1 MGREDAPLLFALTGE
16 REMEQT
22 GKLYEIY
29 IRKGREHRAFLTP
42 DRVNDPEEF
51 FFNAYQDAKFQLAEI
66 VRAAARWKEKEKKGL
81 STKKQIELL
90 HEYPNNVIAF
100 CADRGRGKTTAMLS
114 FSNALEIL
122 GDSKKDDSA
131 AFWGELLQSTSAP
144 YELRE
149 TRFEVMSSIDP
160 ASMENSESVLQQVI
174 SQLYE
179 NFCRKI
185 KSFSPYESHEKEH
198 DRDALSA
205 KFQKCAQAID
215 ALYADPKQ
223 RDTFIE
229 DELDKIAE
237 MGQSAKLLLLLHEL
251 IDAYLDFVRDPKTN
265 CCLVVQIDDADMDI
279 GRSYQILE
287 DVRKYL
293 DLPRVIVLMASN
305 IRQLETTVE
314 QHFLK
319 EYQQGL
325 QYSDSMITV
334 ERCHDIAVLYLEKAI
349 PHPRRIYLPDI
360 DEIIRQHLSQ
370 LKINYQDAQG
380 VPLLPLNNTYQK
392 QLLDLLYRKTG
403 MVFTCEEDYLHNLLP
418 AHMREL
424 SQFLPFFTSMPDVPD
439 GYQIA
444 ADTFR
449 YQGFPDKT
457 NTPLQLERWEQN
469 LRRLEFYLVSLWSAI
484 NLREGSR
491 NLFREFAAQ
500 PEKVRNLYLLRN
512 IGDYY
517 VRERITSK
525 SAQPAFVGSEAEC
538 RAEFLRACEMRGIDL
553 NAYVDETARGE
564 ISASYGDVMGV
575 LAVLTDLPGANR
587 QYKLAYAVR
596 LFYSIRFHIALIQE
610 IRLIENG
617 GSSIDFYTL
626 TQLLGDT
633 LLKRG
638 PMNDTGRTPF
648 GHWILELPVQWFQSY
663 LYPDQKEEEGEKE
676 CPLLRRKYKNGSSIS
691 TASTVAPEGVTGV
704 WRPVTAS
711 LGKLEPDVI
720 RFNPLYPLL
729 TALDRFIRFQNVKML
744 LDSGDLYMYQSQ
756 IYIALLV
763 CLNWDV
769 QRVLFK
775 QVKNQADASIKY
787 MESELFNRFIAKL
800 IEFIPGGAPSWLD
813 TACFS
818 KLWGAP
824 YERFYNVLTMR
835 VYLTPE
841 LKKHIAW
848 ANAWLSVYNRHLS
861 DLQSKLKEKPSVKR
875 SSSLKTLWET
885 AERDQD
891 SSLKQVIENLD
902 EAAQYTLLSS
912 DALNERVKEELPR
925 SSTLYILLNDTQE
938 TNFQLRKSSFSPM
951 QVKNALE
958 RYINLLE
965 QLLEQGPDLADQ
977 ISQKGKS
984 ASKQKQS
991 DDSVA
996 AISVDAT
1003 QEKGT
1008 AVNAS
1013 GSTLMQEGDL
1023 KGALKVLQA
1032 LLVLGEKLPS
1042 LLKNAQPQETQPLSD
1057 LTANHEPTAMSQEPK
1072 E

>member
-1 MGREDAPLLFALTGE
+1 
-16 REMEQT
+16 MEQT

-42 DRVNDPEEF
+42 DRVNDPKEF

-122 GDSKKDDSA
+122 GDGKKDDSA
-131 AFWGELLQSTSAP
+131 AFWGELLQNTSAP

-185 KSFSPYESHEKEH
+185 RSFSPYESHEKEH

-293 DLPRVIVLMASN
+293 DLPRVIVLLASN

-325 QYSDSMITV
+325 QHSDSMITV
-334 ERCHDIAVLYLEKAI
+334 ERCHDIAALYLEKAI

-392 QLLDLLYRKTG
+392 QLLDLLHRKTG
-403 MVFTCEEDYLHNLLP
+403 MVFTFEEDYLHNLLP

-444 ADTFR
+444 VDTFR
-449 YQGFPDKT
+449 YQGFPDQTKK
-457 NTPLQLERWEQN
+457 PLLEQWERN
-469 LRRLEFYLVSLWSAI
+469 LKRLEFYLVSLWSAI

-517 VRERITSK
+517 VRERVTSE
-525 SAQPAFVGSEAEC
+525 SAQPSFVGSEAEC

-553 NAYVDETARGE
+553 NTYVDETARGE

-587 QYKLAYAVR
+587 QYKFAYAVR
-596 LFYSIRFHIALIQE
+596 LFYSIRLHIALIQE
-610 IRLIENG
+610 IRLIGND

-626 TQLLGDT
+626 PQLLGDT

-638 PMNDTGRTPF
+638 PINDTGRTPF
-648 GHWILELPVQWFQSY
+648 GSWILELPVQWFQSY
-663 LYPDQKEEEGEKE
+663 LYPDQKEEKVEKE
-676 CPLLRRKYKNGSSIS
+676 SPLLRRKYKNGAIIS

-729 TALDRFIRFQNVKML
+729 AALDRFVRFQNVKMF
-744 LDSGDLYMYQSQ
+744 SESDLPMHQSQ

-775 QVKNQADASIKY
+775 RAKNQPDGTGKYMINVLYMEIIPKMIGEILEKAPAWLFEILPGKEEYSRAQICFSILWPDAQDIFKYLTLHIRPAPEFRTHIQNVSNKLTDFGTTLKEIQKSIKFANEMSVQHIWNMSANSNLRPNIRE
-787 MESELFNRFIAKL
+787 MENTVNAALVADYDFNECLKGQIQKNIPLYEMLDIYSIYKTF
-800 IEFIPGGAPSWLD
+800 EFRKS
-813 TACFS
+813 F
-818 KLWGAP
+818 
-824 YERFYNVLTMR
+824 
-835 VYLTPE
+835 LTPDQILE
-841 LKKHIAW
+841 ALK
-848 ANAWLSVYNRHLS
+848 NY
-861 DLQSKLKEKPSVKR
+861 
-875 SSSLKTLWET
+875 
-885 AERDQD
+885 RD
-891 SSLKQVIENLD
+891 I
-902 EAAQYTLLSS
+902 
-912 DALNERVKEELPR
+912 
-925 SSTLYILLNDTQE
+925 
-938 TNFQLRKSSFSPM
+938 
-951 QVKNALE
+951 
-958 RYINLLE
+958 LE
-965 QLLEQGPDLADQ
+965 QLLEQGSDLEE
-977 ISQKGKS
+977 KN
-984 ASKQKQS
+984 SKRKKRTPKQQES
-991 DDSVA
+991 DDG
-996 AISVDAT
+996 DAPNSSNQS
-1003 QEKGT
+1003 QET
-1008 AVNAS
+1008 TTT
-1013 GSTLMQEGDL
+1013 GSSPATSSTPEGDL
-1023 KGALKVLQA
+1023 EGVIQA
-1032 LLVLGEKLPS
+1032 LQS
-1042 LLKNAQPQETQPLSD
+1042 LLHLGKQLFSALEKAQPQENQPSE
-1057 LTANHEPTAMSQEPK
+1057 NPTADLNSFPMNEGPK

>member
-1 MGREDAPLLFALTGE
+1 
-16 REMEQT
+16 MEQT

-42 DRVNDPEEF
+42 DRVNDPKEF

-122 GDSKKDDSA
+122 GDGKKDDSA
-131 AFWGELLQSTSAP
+131 AFWGELLQNTSAP

-179 NFCRKI
+179 NYCRKI
-185 KSFSPYESHEKEH
+185 RSFSPYESHEKEH

-251 IDAYLDFVRDPKTN
+251 VDAYLDFVRDPKTN

-325 QYSDSMITV
+325 QHSDSMITV
-334 ERCHDIAVLYLEKAI
+334 ERCHDIAALYLEKAI

-380 VPLLPLNNTYQK
+380 AQLLPRNATYQK
-392 QLLDLLYRKTG
+392 QLLDLLHRKTG
-403 MVFTCEEDYLHNLLP
+403 MVFTFDPDYLHNLLP
-418 AHMREL
+418 THMREL
-424 SQFLPFFTSMPDVPD
+424 SQFLPFVTSMPDVPD

-444 ADTFR
+444 VDTFR
-449 YQGFPDKT
+449 YQGFTDQTKK
-457 NTPLQLERWEQN
+457 LLLEQWEQN
-469 LRRLEFYLVSLWSAI
+469 LKRLEFYLVSLWSAV

-517 VRERITSK
+517 VRERVTSER
-525 SAQPAFVGSEAEC
+525 AQPTFVGSEAEC
-538 RAEFLRACEMRGIDL
+538 RAEFSRACEIRGIDL
-553 NAYVDETARGE
+553 NAYVDETAREE

-587 QYKLAYAVR
+587 QYKFAYAVR
-596 LFYSIRFHIALIQE
+596 LFYSIRLHIALIQE
-610 IRLIENG
+610 IRLIGNDG
-617 GSSIDFYTL
+617 KSIDFYTL
-626 TQLLGDT
+626 SQILGDT

-638 PMNDTGRTPF
+638 QINDTERTSF
-648 GHWILELPVQWFQSY
+648 ESRILELPVQWFEPP
-663 LYPDQKEEEGEKE
+663 LHGDETEVTEA
-676 CPLLRRKYKNGSSIS
+676 PLLRRKYKDGQIIR
-691 TASTVAPEGVTGV
+691 TTSTVTPKGVRDV
-704 WRPVTAS
+704 WRPVTTS
-711 LGKLEPDVI
+711 LGRLEPDAI
-720 RFNPLYPLL
+720 RLNPLYPLL
-729 TALDRFIRFQNVKML
+729 AALDRFVRFQNVKML
-744 LDSGDLYMYQSQ
+744 SENDLYMYQSQ

-769 QRVLFK
+769 QRALFK
-775 QVKNQADASIKY
+775 QVKNQADGTVKNMIDELY
-787 MESELFNRFIAKL
+787 MEIIPQMIGEILEKKPAWLFEILPGVKKLTRAGTCFSMLWANTPEIFDVLTVHIRPVPEFKQYIRTAENWLARYEEGLNACKKQIMKITASNKEMRMEELWEIAK
-800 IEFIPGGAPSWLD
+800 
-813 TACFS
+813 
-818 KLWGAP
+818 
-824 YERFYNVLTMR
+824 
-835 VYLTPE
+835 
-841 LKKHIAW
+841 
-848 ANAWLSVYNRHLS
+848 
-861 DLQSKLKEKPSVKR
+861 
-875 SSSLKTLWET
+875 
-885 AERDQD
+885 D
-891 SSLKQVIENLD
+891 SSDKALTSTLIKMD
-902 EAAQYTLLSS
+902 DAARFAIAPS
-912 DALNERVKEELPR
+912 DALNERIIKGVTKASPLYKLLSTRQNAPFLLKG
-925 SSTLYILLNDTQE
+925 SSLKPN
-938 TNFQLRKSSFSPM
+938 

-958 RYINLLE
+958 RYIHLLE
-965 QLLEQGPDLADQ
+965 QFLEQGSDLEEINSKGKKHALKQQVSDDGDAPRSSDK
-977 ISQKGKS
+977 SQKTAAAEGS
-984 ASKQKQS
+984 PASPSIQPG
-991 DDSVA
+991 DLD
-996 AISVDAT
+996 
-1003 QEKGT
+1003 G
-1008 AVNAS
+1008 AVNVFQS
-1013 GSTLMQEGDL
+1013 
-1023 KGALKVLQA
+1023 
-1032 LLVLGEKLPS
+1032 LLLLGEKLLP
-1042 LLKNAQPQETQPLSD
+1042 LLQEANQPP
-1057 LTANHEPTAMSQEPK
+1057 ANHNPAQMNKKSNE
-1072 E
+1072 

>member
-1 MGREDAPLLFALTGE
+1 MV
-16 REMEQT
+16 QT
-22 GKLYEIY
+22 GKLYEIN

-42 DRVNDPEEF
+42 DRVNDPREF
-51 FFNAYQDAKFQLAEI
+51 FVNAYQDAKFQLAEI
-66 VRAAARWKEKEKKGL
+66 VEAAVRWKEKEKKGL

-122 GDSKKDDSA
+122 GDGKKDASA
-131 AFWGELLQSTSAP
+131 AFWGELLQNTSAP
-144 YELRE
+144 YELLE
-149 TRFEVMSSIDP
+149 TQFEVMSSIDP

-185 KSFSPYESHEKEH
+185 RRFPPYESHEKEH
-198 DRDALSA
+198 DCDALSA

-237 MGQSAKLLLLLHEL
+237 MGQSAKLLLLLNEL
-251 IDAYLDFVRDPKTN
+251 IDAYLDFVRDPQTN

-325 QYSDSMITV
+325 QHSDSMITV
-334 ERCHDIAVLYLEKAI
+334 ERCHDIAALYLEKAI

-360 DEIIRQHLSQ
+360 EENVRQHLSQ
-370 LKINYQDAQG
+370 LQINYQDEQG
-380 VPLLPLNNTYQK
+380 TPLLPLKDTYQK
-392 QLLDLLYRKTG
+392 QLLDLLHRKTG
-403 MVFTCEEDYLHNLLP
+403 MVFTCEADYLHNLLP

-424 SQFLPFFTSMPDVPD
+424 SQFLPFFTSMPNVPD

-444 ADTFR
+444 VDTFR
-449 YQGFPDKT
+449 YQGFPDQTK
-457 NTPLQLERWEQN
+457 TPLLLEQWEQN
-469 LRRLEFYLVSLWSAI
+469 LRRLEVYLVSLWSAV

-500 PEKVRNLYLLRN
+500 SENVRNLYFLRN

-517 VRERITSK
+517 VRERITSE
-525 SAQPAFVGSEAEC
+525 SAQSAFIGSEAEF
-538 RAEFLRACEMRGIDL
+538 RAEFLQMCEMRGIDL
-553 NAYVDETARGE
+553 NAYVDKTTKGE

-587 QYKLAYAVR
+587 QYKFAYAVR
-596 LFYSIRFHIALIQE
+596 LFYSIRLHIALIQE
-610 IRLIENG
+610 IRLIGNG

-638 PMNDTGRTPF
+638 PMNDTERASF
-648 GHWILELPVQWFQSY
+648 GSWILELPVQWFRPH
-663 LYPDQKEEEGEKE
+663 LHADQEEETEA
-676 CPLLRRKYKNGSSIS
+676 PLLRRKYKDGQIIR
-691 TASTVAPEGVTGV
+691 TASTVTPKGVKDV
-704 WRPVTAS
+704 WRPVTAP
-711 LGKLEPDVI
+711 LGQLEPTVI
-720 RFNPLYPLL
+720 RLNPLYPLL
-729 TALDRFIRFQNVKML
+729 AALDRFVRFQNVKML
-744 LDSGDLYMYQSQ
+744 SESDLPMHQSQ

-775 QVKNQADASIKY
+775 KIKNQRDDTVKY
-787 MESELFNRFIAKL
+787 MINELYMDFIPKLIDQISGEAPTWLFEILPGEKKLTRAASCFSMLWENTPEIFDVLTVRVRPVPEFKQYIRTAENWLARYEEGLNACKKQIMEITASNKVMPMEELWEIAKKT
-800 IEFIPGGAPSWLD
+800 SD
-813 TACFS
+813 
-818 KLWGAP
+818 
-824 YERFYNVLTMR
+824 NVLM
-835 VYLTPE
+835 
-841 LKKHIAW
+841 
-848 ANAWLSVYNRHLS
+848 S
-861 DLQSKLKEKPSVKR
+861 
-875 SSSLKTLWET
+875 TLI
-885 AERDQD
+885 
-891 SSLKQVIENLD
+891 KMD
-902 EAAQYTLLSS
+902 EAAWFAIAPS
-912 DALNERVKEELPR
+912 DALNERIIKEVAKTSPLYKLLSARQNTPYLLKE
-925 SSTLYILLNDTQE
+925 SSLKPN
-938 TNFQLRKSSFSPM
+938 

-958 RYINLLE
+958 RYIRLLE
-965 QLLEQGPDLADQ
+965 QLLAQGSDVEE
-977 ISQKGKS
+977 INSRGKKR
-984 ASKQKQS
+984 APKQQES
-991 DDSVA
+991 DDGDTPRSSDKPQKTTA
-996 AISVDAT
+996 AESSL
-1003 QEKGT
+1003 
-1008 AVNAS
+1008 AS
-1013 GSTLMQEGDL
+1013 SSIETGDL
-1023 KGALKVLQA
+1023 DGAIKMFQS
-1032 LLVLGEKLPS
+1032 LLLLGERLLPH
-1042 LLKNAQPQETQPLSD
+1042 LQKANQP
-1057 LTANHEPTAMSQEPK
+1057 PTDHDPNTMSKKPRE
-1072 E
+1072 

>member
-1 MGREDAPLLFALTGE
+1 
-16 REMEQT
+16 MEQT

-42 DRVNDPEEF
+42 DRVNDPKEF

-122 GDSKKDDSA
+122 GDGKKGDSA
-131 AFWGELLQSTSAP
+131 AFWGELLQNTSAP

-370 LKINYQDAQG
+370 LQINYQDAQG

-392 QLLDLLYRKTG
+392 QLLDLLHRKTG

-587 QYKLAYAVR
+587 QYKFAYAVR
-596 LFYSIRFHIALIQE
+596 LFYSIRLHIALIQE
-610 IRLIENG
+610 IRLIGNDG
-617 GSSIDFYTL
+617 KSVDFHTL
-626 TQLLGDT
+626 SQILGDT
-633 LLKRG
+633 LLRRG
-638 PMNDTGRTPF
+638 PINDARRTPF
-648 GHWILELPVQWFQSY
+648 GCWILELPVLLFQSY
-663 LYPDQKEEEGEKE
+663 LHPEQKVETEI
-676 CPLLRRKYKNGSSIS
+676 PLLRRKYKDGSIIS
-691 TASTVAPEGVTGV
+691 TASTVAPKGVKDV

-729 TALDRFIRFQNVKML
+729 AALDRFVRFQNVKML

-775 QVKNQADASIKY
+775 KIKNQANDTVQNMIDELY
-787 MESELFNRFIAKL
+787 MDFIPKL
-800 IEFIPGGAPSWLD
+800 IAQIPGGTPEWLLEILPGEEKLSR
-813 TACFS
+813 AEICFS
-818 KLWGAP
+818 VLWANTL
-824 YERFYNVLTMR
+824 EMFDVLTVHMHPVSEFKTYIR
-835 VYLTPE
+835 NATDRLSRLEKE
-841 LKKHIAW
+841 LSELQHYYADIYKMPMSKIKGLGSKSEWSEAIRRMEDSISEAFITSHAT
-848 ANAWLSVYNRHLS
+848 NAIIKGSCA
-861 DLQSKLKEKPSVKR
+861 KE
-875 SSSLKTLWET
+875 
-885 AERDQD
+885 
-891 SSLKQVIENLD
+891 
-902 EAAQYTLLSS
+902 
-912 DALNERVKEELPR
+912 
-925 SSTLYILLNDTQE
+925 STLYGILDLYSRGDRFLFE
-938 TNFQLRKSSFSPM
+938 KSDLTPDDIL
-951 QVKNALE
+951 QALKD
-958 RYINLLE
+958 YQIILE
-965 QLLEQGPDLADQ
+965 QLLKQGSDLEEKNSKEQMHALKQQESDEGDASSSSDK
-977 ISQKGKS
+977 SQETT
-984 ASKQKQS
+984 
-991 DDSVA
+991 
-996 AISVDAT
+996 AT
-1003 QEKGT
+1003 ESLPP
-1008 AVNAS
+1008 AL
-1013 GSTLMQEGDL
+1013 STSEGDL
-1023 KGALKVLQA
+1023 DGAIKVFQ
-1032 LLVLGEKLPS
+1032 S
-1042 LLKNAQPQETQPLSD
+1042 LLLLGVKLLPLLMKAQPQENQPSENS
-1057 LTANHEPTAMSQEPK
+1057 TANPNSSQMNEEPNE
-1072 E
+1072 

>member
-1 MGREDAPLLFALTGE
+1 
-16 REMEQT
+16 MEQT
-22 GKLYEIY
+22 GKLYEIN

-42 DRVNDPEEF
+42 DRVNDPKEF

-114 FSNALEIL
+114 FSNALELL
-122 GDSKKDDSA
+122 GDGKKDDSA
-131 AFWGELLQSTSAP
+131 AFWGDLLQNTSAP
-144 YELRE
+144 YELLG

-185 KSFSPYESHEKEH
+185 RSFSPYESHEKEH
-198 DRDALSA
+198 DCDALSA
-205 KFQKCAQAID
+205 MFQKCAQAID

-251 IDAYLDFVRDPKTN
+251 VDAYLDFVRDPKTN

-325 QYSDSMITV
+325 QHSDSMITV
-334 ERCHDIAVLYLEKAI
+334 ERCHDIAALYLEKAI
-349 PHPRRIYLPDI
+349 PHPRRIYLPNI

-370 LKINYQDAQG
+370 LQINYQDAQG
-380 VPLLPLNNTYQK
+380 AQLLPLNATYQK
-392 QLLDLLYRKTG
+392 QLLDLLHRKTG

-444 ADTFR
+444 VDTFR
-449 YQGFPDKT
+449 YQGFPDQTKK
-457 NTPLQLERWEQN
+457 PLLEQWEQN
-469 LRRLEFYLVSLWSAI
+469 LKRLEFYLVSLWSAI

-517 VRERITSK
+517 VRERVTSER
-525 SAQPAFVGSEAEC
+525 AQPTFVGSEAEC

-553 NAYVDETARGE
+553 NTYVDETARGE

-587 QYKLAYAVR
+587 QYKFAYAVR
-596 LFYSIRFHIALIQE
+596 LFYSIRLHIALIQE
-610 IRLIENG
+610 IRLIGNG

-648 GHWILELPVQWFQSY
+648 GNWILELPVQWFQSY
-663 LYPDQKEEEGEKE
+663 LYPDQKEEKVEKE
-676 CPLLRRKYKNGSSIS
+676 SPLLRRKYKNGSIIS

-704 WRPVTAS
+704 WRPATAS

-729 TALDRFIRFQNVKML
+729 AALDRFVRFQNVKMF
-744 LDSGDLYMYQSQ
+744 SESDLPMHQSQ

-775 QVKNQADASIKY
+775 RAKNQPDGTGKY
-787 MESELFNRFIAKL
+787 MINVLYMEIIPKMIGEILEKAPAWLFEILPGKEEYNRAQI
-800 IEFIPGGAPSWLD
+800 
-813 TACFS
+813 CFS
-818 KLWGAP
+818 ILW
-824 YERFYNVLTMR
+824 
-835 VYLTPE
+835 
-841 LKKHIAW
+841 
-848 ANAWLSVYNRHLS
+848 
-861 DLQSKLKEKPSVKR
+861 
-875 SSSLKTLWET
+875 
-885 AERDQD
+885 
-891 SSLKQVIENLD
+891 
-902 EAAQYTLLSS
+902 S
-912 DALNERVKEELPR
+912 DAQDIFKYL
-925 SSTLYILLNDTQE
+925 TLYIRPAPEFRTHIQNVSNRLTDFATTLKEIQKSIKFANEMSVQHIWNMSANSNLRPNIREMENIVNAALVADYDFNECVKGQIQKNMPLYEMLDIYSIYKT
-938 TNFQLRKSSFSPM
+938 FQFRKSFLTPD
-951 QVKNALE
+951 QILEALKKY
-958 RYINLLE
+958 RDILE
-965 QLLEQGPDLADQ
+965 QLLEQGSNLEE
-977 ISQKGKS
+977 KN
-984 ASKQKQS
+984 SKRKKRTPKQQES
-991 DDSVA
+991 DDG
-996 AISVDAT
+996 DAPNSSDQS
-1003 QEKGT
+1003 QET
-1008 AVNAS
+1008 TTT
-1013 GSTLMQEGDL
+1013 GSSPATSSTPEGDL
-1023 KGALKVLQA
+1023 EGAIKALK
-1032 LLVLGEKLPS
+1032 S
-1042 LLKNAQPQETQPLSD
+1042 LLHLGKQLFSALEKAQPQENQPSENS
-1057 LTANHEPTAMSQEPK
+1057 TANPNSSQMNEEPNE
-1072 E
+1072 

>member
-1 MGREDAPLLFALTGE
+1 
-16 REMEQT
+16 MEQT

-42 DRVNDPEEF
+42 DRVNYPEEF

-114 FSNALEIL
+114 FSNALEML
-122 GDSKKDDSA
+122 GGGEKDASA
-131 AFWGELLQSTSAP
+131 AFWGNLLQNTSAP
-144 YELRE
+144 YELLG
-149 TRFEVMSSIDP
+149 TQFEVMSSIDP

-179 NFCRKI
+179 KFCRKI
-185 KSFSPYESHEKEH
+185 KCFSPYETHEKEGK
-198 DRDALSA
+198 REALST

-237 MGQSAKLLLLLHEL
+237 MGQSAKLLLLLNEL

-265 CCLVVQIDDADMDI
+265 CCLVVQIDDADMAI

-334 ERCHDIAVLYLEKAI
+334 ERCHDIAALYLEKAI

-360 DEIIRQHLSQ
+360 EDNVRQHLSQ
-370 LKINYQDAQG
+370 LKINYQDEQG
-380 VPLLPLNNTYQK
+380 EPLLPLNDTYQK
-392 QLLDLLYRKTG
+392 QLLDLLHRKTG
-403 MVFTCEEDYLHNLLP
+403 MVFTFEADYLHNLLP

-424 SQFLPFFTSMPDVPD
+424 AQFLPFFTSMPDVTD

-449 YQGFPDKT
+449 YQGFPDQTKK
-457 NTPLQLERWEQN
+457 PLLEQWEQN
-469 LRRLEFYLVSLWSAI
+469 LRRLEVYLVSLWSAI

-500 PEKVRNLYLLRN
+500 SENVRNLYFLRN

-517 VRERITSK
+517 VRERITSE
-525 SAQPAFVGSEAEC
+525 SAQRTFVGSEAEF
-538 RAEFLRACEMRGIDL
+538 RAEILQACEMRGIDL
-553 NAYVDETARGE
+553 NAYVDETVRGE
-564 ISASYGDVMGV
+564 RSASYGDVMGV

-587 QYKLAYAVR
+587 QYKFAYAIR
-596 LFYSIRFHIALIQE
+596 LFYSIRLHIALIQE
-610 IRLIENG
+610 IRLIGNG
-617 GSSIDFYTL
+617 GTSIDFYAL

-638 PMNDTGRTPF
+638 PINDTELTPF
-648 GHWILELPVQWFQSY
+648 GSWILELPVQWFRLS
-663 LYPDQKEEEGEKE
+663 PDLNLNGEME
-676 CPLLRRKYKNGSSIS
+676 FPLLRRKYKDGQIISS
-691 TASTVAPEGVTGV
+691 ASTVAPKGTSNV
-704 WRPVTAS
+704 WRPVTAP

-729 TALDRFIRFQNVKML
+729 AAIDRFSRFQNVQRL
-744 LDSGDLYMYQSQ
+744 SESDLYMHQSQ

-769 QRVLFK
+769 QRALLK
-775 QVKNQADASIKY
+775 RARNQVDDTVKEMLDELYMKNIP
-787 MESELFNRFIAKL
+787 ELIHELPGEVPGWLLEILPGEEYSRAK
-800 IEFIPGGAPSWLD
+800 I
-813 TACFS
+813 CFS
-818 KLWGAP
+818 MLW
-824 YERFYNVLTMR
+824 EN
-835 VYLTPE
+835 TPE
-841 LKKHIAW
+841 LFDVLTAHIRPVPEFKKYTK
-848 ANAWLSVYNRHLS
+848 NATEGLSAFAEKLELLKHLHAYIYELPVCKIDGLQHDS
-861 DLQSKLKEKPSVKR
+861 DWHETVRAMEASVNAAFFTSKTINMIIKDSCAKKSNLYKMLDIYSRKKVFLFEKSALTPNDILEALKEY
-875 SSSLKTLWET
+875 
-885 AERDQD
+885 RD
-891 SSLKQVIENLD
+891 I
-902 EAAQYTLLSS
+902 
-912 DALNERVKEELPR
+912 
-925 SSTLYILLNDTQE
+925 
-938 TNFQLRKSSFSPM
+938 
-951 QVKNALE
+951 
-958 RYINLLE
+958 LE
-965 QLLEQGPDLADQ
+965 QLLKQGPDLDE
-977 ISQKGKS
+977 KNFKNKKF
-984 ASKQKQS
+984 ASNQHKS
-991 DDSVA
+991 DDG
-996 AISVDAT
+996 DT
-1003 QEKGT
+1003 QSSLEEAQKT
-1008 AVNAS
+1008 DTTDSLPAS
-1013 GSTLMQEGDL
+1013 PSTPEGDL
-1023 KGALKVLQA
+1023 EEAIKVFQS
-1032 LLVLGEKLPS
+1032 LLLLGKEL
-1042 LLKNAQPQETQPLSD
+1042 LNHLKNAQPQENQPATYPSKD
-1057 LTANHEPTAMSQEPK
+1057 HDPTAMSQEPQ

>member
-1 MGREDAPLLFALTGE
+1 
-16 REMEQT
+16 MEQT
-22 GKLYEIY
+22 GKLYEIN
-29 IRKGREHRAFLTP
+29 IQKGREHRAFLTP
-42 DRVNDPEEF
+42 DRVNDPSEF
-51 FFNAYQDAKFQLAEI
+51 FFSAYQDAKFQLAEI
-66 VRAAARWKEKEKKGL
+66 VGAAARWKEKEKKGL

-122 GDSKKDDSA
+122 GDGKKDDSA
-131 AFWGELLQSTSAP
+131 AFWGELLQNTSAP

-149 TRFEVMSSIDP
+149 TRFEVVSSIDP

-174 SQLYE
+174 SHLYE

-185 KSFSPYESHEKEH
+185 RSFPPYESHEKEH

-251 IDAYLDFVRDPKTN
+251 VDAYLDFVRDPKTN

-325 QYSDSMITV
+325 QHSDSMITV
-334 ERCHDIAVLYLEKAI
+334 ERCHDIAALYLEKAI

-370 LKINYQDAQG
+370 LQINYQDAQG
-380 VPLLPLNNTYQK
+380 AQLLPLKDTYQK
-392 QLLDLLYRKTG
+392 QLLDLLHRKTG
-403 MVFTCEEDYLHNLLP
+403 MVFTCEADYLHNLLP

-449 YQGFPDKT
+449 YQGFPDQTK
-457 NTPLQLERWEQN
+457 TPLLLEQWEQN
-469 LRRLEFYLVSLWSAI
+469 LQRLEFYLVSLWSAV

-500 PEKVRNLYLLRN
+500 SENVRNLYFLRN

-517 VRERITSK
+517 VRERITSER
-525 SAQPAFVGSEAEC
+525 AQPTFVGTEAEC

-553 NAYVDETARGE
+553 NAYVDKTTKGE

-587 QYKLAYAVR
+587 QYKFAYAVR
-596 LFYSIRFHIALIQE
+596 LFYSIRLHIALIQE
-610 IRLIENG
+610 IRLIGNG

-638 PMNDTGRTPF
+638 PMNDTGRTSF
-648 GHWILELPVQWFQSY
+648 GSWILELPVQWFELS
-663 LYPDQKEEEGEKE
+663 LHADQEEETEA
-676 CPLLRRKYKNGSSIS
+676 PLLRRKYKDGQIIR
-691 TASTVAPEGVTGV
+691 TASTVTPKGVKDV
-704 WRPVTAS
+704 WRTVTAS

-729 TALDRFIRFQNVKML
+729 AALDRFVRFQNVKML
-744 LDSGDLYMYQSQ
+744 SESDLPMHQSQ

-775 QVKNQADASIKY
+775 KIKNQRDDTVKY
-787 MESELFNRFIAKL
+787 MINELYMDFIPKLIDHISGEAPTWLFEILPGEENNTRAKMCFSRLWLNTPEFFDVLTVRVRPVPEFKQYIRTAENWLARYEEGLNACKKQMMEITASNKVMPMEELWEIAKKT
-800 IEFIPGGAPSWLD
+800 SD
-813 TACFS
+813 
-818 KLWGAP
+818 
-824 YERFYNVLTMR
+824 NVLM
-835 VYLTPE
+835 
-841 LKKHIAW
+841 
-848 ANAWLSVYNRHLS
+848 S
-861 DLQSKLKEKPSVKR
+861 
-875 SSSLKTLWET
+875 TLI
-885 AERDQD
+885 
-891 SSLKQVIENLD
+891 KMD
-902 EAAQYTLLSS
+902 EAARFAIAPS
-912 DALNERVKEELPR
+912 DALNERIIKEVAKTSPLYKLLSARQNTPYLLKE
-925 SSTLYILLNDTQE
+925 SSLKPN
-938 TNFQLRKSSFSPM
+938 

-958 RYINLLE
+958 RYIRLLE
-965 QLLEQGPDLADQ
+965 QLLAQGPNLEETN
-977 ISQKGKS
+977 SRGKKR
-984 ASKQKQS
+984 APKQQES
-991 DDSVA
+991 DDGDTPRSSDKPQKTTA
-996 AISVDAT
+996 AESLPSAL
-1003 QEKGT
+1003 
-1008 AVNAS
+1008 
-1013 GSTLMQEGDL
+1013 STPEGDL
-1023 KGALKVLQA
+1023 DGTIKVFQ
-1032 LLVLGEKLPS
+1032 S
-1042 LLKNAQPQETQPLSD
+1042 LLLLGVKLLPLLMKAQPQENQPSENS
-1057 LTANHEPTAMSQEPK
+1057 TANPNSSQMSEDPS

>member
-1 MGREDAPLLFALTGE
+1 
-16 REMEQT
+16 MEQT
-22 GKLYEIY
+22 GKLYEIN
-29 IRKGREHRAFLTP
+29 IQKGREHRAFLTP
-42 DRVNDPEEF
+42 DRVNDPKEF

-122 GDSKKDDSA
+122 GDGKKGDSA
-131 AFWGELLQSTSAP
+131 AFWGELLQNTSAP

-251 IDAYLDFVRDPKTN
+251 VDAYLDFVRDPKTN
-265 CCLVVQIDDADMDI
+265 CCLVVQIDDTDMDI

-325 QYSDSMITV
+325 QHSDSMITV

-349 PHPRRIYLPDI
+349 PHPRRIYLPNI

-370 LKINYQDAQG
+370 LQINYQDEQG
-380 VPLLPLNNTYQK
+380 LSLLPRNATYQK
-392 QLLDLLYRKTG
+392 QLLDLLHRKTG
-403 MVFTCEEDYLHNLLP
+403 MVFTFDPDYLHNLLP

-444 ADTFR
+444 VDTFH
-449 YQGFPDKT
+449 YQSFPDQTKK
-457 NTPLQLERWEQN
+457 PLLEQWEQN
-469 LRRLEFYLVSLWSAI
+469 LQRLEFYLVRLWSAV

-491 NLFREFAAQ
+491 NLFREFTAQ
-500 PEKVRNLYLLRN
+500 PENVRNLYLLRN

-517 VRERITSK
+517 VRERITSER
-525 SAQPAFVGSEAEC
+525 AHPAFVGSETEC
-538 RAEFLRACEMRGIDL
+538 RAEFLQACEMRGIDL
-553 NAYVDETARGE
+553 NAYVDETAREE

-587 QYKLAYAVR
+587 QYKFAYAVR
-596 LFYSIRFHIALIQE
+596 LFYSIRLHIALIQE
-610 IRLIENG
+610 IRLIGNRDN
-617 GSSIDFYTL
+617 SIDFYTL
-626 TQLLGDT
+626 THLLGDT
-633 LLKRG
+633 LLTRG
-638 PMNDTGRTPF
+638 PINDTERTPF
-648 GHWILELPVQWFQSY
+648 GSWILELPVQWFRPH
-663 LYPDQKEEEGEKE
+663 LRPDGENKKEF
-676 CPLLRRKYKNGSSIS
+676 PLLRRKYKDGSIIS

-711 LGKLEPDVI
+711 LGNQAPDVI

-729 TALDRFIRFQNVKML
+729 AALDRFSRFQKVQML
-744 LDSGDLYMYQSQ
+744 SESDLFGYQSQ

-769 QRVLFK
+769 QRVLFN
-775 QVKNQADASIKY
+775 QIKNQANDSVKD
-787 MESELFNRFIAKL
+787 METELYNRYISYL
-800 IEFIPGGAPSWLD
+800 VELIPGGAPSWIK
-813 TACFS
+813 TTCFS
-818 KLWGAP
+818 ELWGEQ
-824 YERFYNVLTMR
+824 YMRFYDVLTMR
-835 VYLTPE
+835 VHPVPE
-841 LKKHIAW
+841 LKKYIAW
-848 ANAWLSVYNRHLS
+848 ATAWTSTFNRNYS
-861 DLQSKLKEKPSVKR
+861 SLQKLLKNKSSVKC
-875 SSSLKTLWET
+875 SDSMKTLWEI
-885 AERDQD
+885 AENDADRSYQQV
-891 SSLKQVIENLD
+891 LKNLT
-902 EAAQYTLLSS
+902 EAVQYTFVTS
-912 DALNERVKEELPR
+912 DALNKRVKEELQR
-925 SSTLYILLNDTQE
+925 TSTLYILLNNSTE
-938 TNFQLRKSSFSPM
+938 TNFQLNKSLYSPT
-951 QVKNALE
+951 QLKNALE
-958 RYINLLE
+958 RYVDLLK
-965 QLLEQGPDLADQ
+965 QLMERGPDLEEKHT
-977 ISQKGKS
+977 IKRKTT
-984 ASKQKQS
+984 SKQRISSNRSTQS
-991 DDSVA
+991 PLVEAQEMDTIKGSPASPSIQPGELDG
-996 AISVDAT
+996 AI
-1003 QEKGT
+1003 
-1008 AVNAS
+1008 
-1013 GSTLMQEGDL
+1013 
-1023 KGALKVLQA
+1023 KVFQ
-1032 LLVLGEKLPS
+1032 S
-1042 LLKNAQPQETQPLSD
+1042 LLRLGDKLLPYLQEANQPSTDHDPN
-1057 LTANHEPTAMSQEPK
+1057 TMSKKPK

>member
-1 MGREDAPLLFALTGE
+1 
-16 REMEQT
+16 MEQT

-42 DRVNDPEEF
+42 DRVNYPEEF

-122 GDSKKDDSA
+122 GDGKKDDFA
-131 AFWGELLQSTSAP
+131 AFWGELLQNTSAP

-179 NFCRKI
+179 SFCRKI
-185 KSFSPYESHEKEH
+185 RSFSPYESHEKEH

-334 ERCHDIAVLYLEKAI
+334 ERCHDIAALYLEKAI
-349 PHPRRIYLPDI
+349 PHPRRIYLPNI

-370 LKINYQDAQG
+370 LQINYQDEQG
-380 VPLLPLNNTYQK
+380 FPLLPRNATYQK
-392 QLLDLLYRKTG
+392 QLLDLLHRKTG

-457 NTPLQLERWEQN
+457 STPLLLERWEQN
-469 LRRLEFYLVSLWSAI
+469 LKRLEFYLVSLWSAI

-517 VRERITSK
+517 VRERVTSE
-525 SAQPAFVGSEAEC
+525 SAQPTFVGSETEC
-538 RAEFLRACEMRGIDL
+538 RAEFLRACEMRGIEL
-553 NAYVDETARGE
+553 NAYVDETAREE

-587 QYKLAYAVR
+587 QYKFAYAVR
-596 LFYSIRFHIALIQE
+596 LFYSIRLHIALIQE
-610 IRLIENG
+610 IRLIGNDG
-617 GSSIDFYTL
+617 KSIDFHTL
-626 TQLLGDT
+626 SQILGDT

-638 PMNDTGRTPF
+638 PINDTGRTPF
-648 GHWILELPVQWFQSY
+648 GSWILELPVQWFQSY
-663 LYPDQKEEEGEKE
+663 LYPDQKEEKVEKE
-676 CPLLRRKYKNGSSIS
+676 SPLLRRKYKNGAIIS

-704 WRPVTAS
+704 WRSVTAS

-729 TALDRFIRFQNVKML
+729 AALDRFVRFQNVKMF
-744 LDSGDLYMYQSQ
+744 LDSGDLFMHQSQ

-769 QRVLFK
+769 QRALFK
-775 QVKNQADASIKY
+775 KIKNQRDGTVKTMINELY
-787 MESELFNRFIAKL
+787 MDFIPKL
-800 IEFIPGGAPSWLD
+800 IDQIPGGAPEWLLKILPGEEKLSRAEICFSVLWENTPEIFDVLTVYIRPVPEFRYYIRTARSWLATYEEGLD
-813 TACFS
+813 ACNKKMMEITGS
-818 KLWGAP
+818 K
-824 YERFYNVLTMR
+824 N
-835 VYLTPE
+835 
-841 LKKHIAW
+841 
-848 ANAWLSVYNRHLS
+848 
-861 DLQSKLKEKPSVKR
+861 VKR
-875 SSSLKTLWET
+875 VGELWEIEKGTFDNTFT
-885 AERDQD
+885 AAL
-891 SSLKQVIENLD
+891 SKMD
-902 EAAQYTLLSS
+902 EAARFAIAPS
-912 DALNERVKEELPR
+912 DALNKRILTRESR
-925 SSTLYILLNDTQE
+925 SSALYKLLSSLQKTPY
-938 TNFQLRKSSFSPM
+938 QLIKLDLSPT
-951 QVKNALE
+951 QVKNALN
-958 RYINLLE
+958 RYILLLE
-965 QLLEQGPDLADQ
+965 QFLEQGVTLEEEN
-977 ISQKGKS
+977 SKKKET
-984 ASKQKQS
+984 ASKQRISSNRRTPSPLVEAQEMDTIKGSPASPSIQPGEL
-991 DDSVA
+991 DG
-996 AISVDAT
+996 AI
-1003 QEKGT
+1003 
-1008 AVNAS
+1008 
-1013 GSTLMQEGDL
+1013 
-1023 KGALKVLQA
+1023 KVFQ
-1032 LLVLGEKLPS
+1032 S
-1042 LLKNAQPQETQPLSD
+1042 LLRLGDKLLPYLQEANQPSTDHDPN
-1057 LTANHEPTAMSQEPK
+1057 TMSKKPK